1 MAGTQWVPTDGLRQ
15 CCSLAG
21 VLMRERSVRL
31 AAASP
36 SGLGDTGSVAV
47 AAACGLEAIGDNCSR
62 QSQCFEGRRDPW
74 IAVPCSSFR
83 PKALTS
89 DRRRSIS
96 AVKARD
102 LLMNRR
108 KVLVVDDDPGMQEVL
123 ASILATENV
132 VIHAAVDG
140 KEALQET
147 LAWKPDLILLDV
159 GLPKLNGLTLCK
171 AIRAGKETRNIPIII
186 VTSFTARG
194 RLEECM
200 EAGAD
205 DFIGKP
211 FRMEDLLIRVR
222 AMFKT
227 AHVTDHVER
236 LNQYI
241 LAVRDLRE
249 RVDGNLKP

>member
-1 MAGTQWVPTDGLRQ
+1 
-15 CCSLAG
+15 
-21 VLMRERSVRL
+21 
-31 AAASP
+31 
-36 SGLGDTGSVAV
+36 
-47 AAACGLEAIGDNCSR
+47 
-62 QSQCFEGRRDPW
+62 
-74 IAVPCSSFR
+74 
-83 PKALTS
+83 
-89 DRRRSIS
+89 
-96 AVKARD
+96 
-102 LLMNRR
+102 MNRR

-123 ASILATENV
+123 GSILATENV

-171 AIRAGKETRNIPIII
+171 AIRAGKETRTIPIII

-211 FRMEDLLIRVR
+211 FQMEELLIRVR

-249 RVDGNLKP
+249 RAEGNLKP